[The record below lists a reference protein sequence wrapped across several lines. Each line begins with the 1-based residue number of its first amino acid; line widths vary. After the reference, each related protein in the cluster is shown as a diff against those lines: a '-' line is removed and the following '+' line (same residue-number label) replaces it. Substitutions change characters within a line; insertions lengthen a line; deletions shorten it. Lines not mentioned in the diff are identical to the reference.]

1 MTSIERHQRRYM
13 RRKIKRL
20 NNKVFRNE
28 QIGNLENIFS
38 YHDMFYYG
46 LQCCKNVMWKQSVQT
61 FRLHLL
67 SGTATRKHA
76 VLNDTWI
83 QKKCVHFMLAER
95 GKIRPIDAPHI
106 SDRQIHKTFSNNV
119 FNTIYT
125 PYMIHDNGAS
135 QRGKGLYFSQ
145 KRLKKHLRAHYKK
158 YGRNGYIVLIDLKQF
173 FPTAPREKIRDRH
186 KLYFTNEEIVKFAD
200 YLIDILPT
208 DTGMPLGIE
217 TSQLEMVSLPTAI
230 DTYFKCQLGVKGYAH
245 YMDDFYMIAET
256 KERAHF
262 LLNKFEEKITE
273 LGLNISKNKSK
284 IIPLTKSF
292 KYCKTKYTLCENG
305 KIVTHAARDSVKRAR
320 HKLKSFKTKYDNG
333 EMTLRQVQDY
343 VQSQVSY
350 FKPHNDHIRILKI
363 KRLYYALFLR
373 EREN

>member
-1 MTSIERHQRRYM
+1 MTSIERHQRRYI

-20 NNKVFRNE
+20 NNKISRNE

-46 LQCCKNVMWKQSVQT
+46 LKCCKNVMWKQSVQT

-67 SGTATRKHA
+67 SGTAARKRA
-76 VLNDTWI
+76 VLNDTWV
-83 QKKCVHFMLAER
+83 QKKCVHFTLAER

-125 PYMIHDNGAS
+125 PYMIYDNGAS
-135 QRGKGLYFSQ
+135 QHGKGLYFSQ

-186 KLYFTNEEIVKFAD
+186 KTYFTNKEIVQFAD

-245 YMDDFYMIAET
+245 YMDDFYMLAET
-256 KERAHF
+256 K
-262 LLNKFEEKITE
+262 
-273 LGLNISKNKSK
+273 
-284 IIPLTKSF
+284 
-292 KYCKTKYTLCENG
+292 
-305 KIVTHAARDSVKRAR
+305 
-320 HKLKSFKTKYDNG
+320 
-333 EMTLRQVQDY
+333 
-343 VQSQVSY
+343 
-350 FKPHNDHIRILKI
+350 
-363 KRLYYALFLR
+363 
-373 EREN
+373 